1 MSERTPTPWH
11 IAATEHTE
19 LVMGFKDN
27 TECVLA
33 ELDTDDVSMQESE
46 ANAAFI
52 VKAVN
57 SHDALEDFVRWVDSW
72 VSNPV
77 SSYSVNALDGLF
89 GMTRDKIAAL
99 ASIKEPA

>member
-1 MSERTPTPWH
+1 MTNRTPTPWN
-11 IAATEHTE
+11 
-19 LVMGFKDN
+19 V
-27 TECVLA
+27 
-33 ELDTDDVSMQESE
+33 QESE
-46 ANAAFI
+46 HGIYPIWAKCGPLDVQPAVAHGADDAAFI